1 MYFLPLLLATVHSIL
16 DTLGLS
22 GLDLTL
28 LIVLVI
34 IGLIIIVLIRLF
46 LVLIPAIIVALIV
59 YFLTG
64 GDLFWTGIAFL
75 VVAALSVLAKI

>member
-1 MYFLPLLLATVHSIL
+1 MYFWPLLFAVVHSIL
-16 DTLGLS
+16 DSLGLGS
-22 GLDLTL
+22 IDWVFL
-28 LIVLVI
+28 LILVI
-34 IGLIIIVLIRLF
+34 IGLVIIVLIKLF

-75 VVAALSVLAKI
+75 VVALLSLIAKI

>member
-1 MYFLPLLLATVHSIL
+1 MFYLPFLMMVVHSVL
-16 DTLGLS
+16 DSLGLA
-22 GLDLTL
+22 GFDWTL

-34 IGLIIIVLIRLF
+34 IGLVIIVLVKLF

-75 VVAALSVLAKI
+75 IVAVLSLLSKL